1 MPASSRRTNCERWKA
16 VERIINVIPGNI
28 MASCYGIVG
37 RSRGNVWAVLSVLF
51 TESFFMF
58 ISPFM

>member
-1 MPASSRRTNCERWKA
+1 MEGSGED
-16 VERIINVIPGNI
+16 INVIPGNI